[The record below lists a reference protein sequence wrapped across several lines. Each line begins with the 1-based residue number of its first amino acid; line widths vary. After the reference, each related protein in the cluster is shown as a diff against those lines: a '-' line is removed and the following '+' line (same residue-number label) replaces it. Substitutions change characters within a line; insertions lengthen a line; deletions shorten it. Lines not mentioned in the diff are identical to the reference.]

1 MILSRFFIYTLFF
14 LSSTYLYASP
24 NPNNSLTQALH
35 LDWLDNKVF
44 PSENFYKYANGTWQ
58 KTHPIPPQYAS
69 WSTFNIL
76 QEDIQN
82 KLHLL
87 LISAANKPSTSGS
100 IEQKIGDFYASGMDT
115 VTIDKLGFMPLKP
128 FINQINDIKNQIDLQ
143 AVITQLQLIGVD
155 VLFNISSMTDYKN
168 SQQVIGVA
176 VQGGLG
182 LPDRDYYLKED
193 PKFKAIREAYF
204 THIARMFELIG
215 DSSSLAKQ
223 KAKTVMDIET
233 DLAKISMPQVKQR
246 DIKATFNIK
255 TRKELEALMPNFFW
269 TSYFEALGL
278 PNIKTINIAMPD
290 FFIGIN
296 SLLKT
301 IPIDNWKIYLQWHLL
316 DGFAPYLSQPFVDE
330 DFNMVKALTGAQKLL
345 PRWKRVVST
354 ENSLLGFAIGKLY
367 VEKYF
372 SEQSKT
378 AVLAILHNIR
388 QALETDLQTL
398 SWMTP
403 STRKAALE
411 KLALME
417 ERVGYPNKWRDYSQ
431 LKIDRGPYVLNVIRA
446 NQFLLKRDLNK
457 IDKPVDREEWEMT
470 PQTINAYYDPSM
482 NNINIPAGILQ
493 PPFFDPNAPAAV
505 NYGSIGFVIGHEI
518 THGFDDQGAQFDGHG
533 NLKNWWS
540 PKDLE
545 RFHQAT
551 QCIVKQYADYKVD
564 GLAIQGE
571 LVVGEATADLGG
583 VLLAY
588 LAFHKSEAYK
598 QAKTIAGFI
607 PEQQFFLGAAHVW
620 AANIRPE
627 QLRNLVT
634 TDPHPPAVYRVNG
647 PLANIPQFAT
657 AFNITSPS
665 PMINPNRCV
674 IW

>member
-1 MILSRFFIYTLFF
+1 MISSRFLVYILFF
-14 LSSTYLYASP
+14 LISTHSYTSP
-24 NPNNSLTQALH
+24 VHDSFLAQALH
-35 LDWLDNKVF
+35 LDWLDNSVL
-44 PSENFYKYANGTWQ
+44 PGENFYKYANGTWQ
-58 KTHPIPPQYAS
+58 KKNPIPPQYAS

-76 QEDIQN
+76 QQDIQK
-82 KLHLL
+82 KLHQL
-87 LISAANKPSTSGS
+87 LINVTNKPAVSGS
-100 IEQKIGDFYASGMDT
+100 IEQKIGNFYYSGMDI
-115 VTIDKLGFMPLKP
+115 VTINKLGFTPLQP
-128 FINQINDIKNQIDLQ
+128 FINQINNIKTYADLQ
-143 AVITQLQLIGVD
+143 AVITRLQLMGVD
-155 VLFNISSMTDYKN
+155 VLFNFSSMTDYKN
-168 SQQVIGVA
+168 SQQMIGVA
-176 VQGGLG
+176 LQGGLG
-182 LPDRDYYLKED
+182 LPDRDYYLRED
-193 PKFKAIREAYF
+193 PKFKAIREAYLS
-204 THIARMFELIG
+204 HISRLFGLIG
-215 DSSSLAKQ
+215 DNQFAAKQ
-223 KAKTVMDIET
+223 KATIVMDIET
-233 DLAKISMPQVKQR
+233 ALAKISMPQVKQR

-255 TRKELEALMPNFFW
+255 TRKELEELIPNFSW
-269 TSYFEALGL
+269 STYFQALDL
-278 PNIKTINIAMPD
+278 PNIKTINVAMPD
-290 FFIGIN
+290 FFIGV
-296 SLLKT
+296 SKLLT
-301 IPIDNWKIYLQWHLL
+301 SIRIEDWKIYLQWHLL
-316 DGFAPYLSQPFVDE
+316 DEFASYLSKPFVDE
-330 DFNMVKALTGAQKLL
+330 DFSMITVLTGAQELL

-354 ENSLLGFAIGKLY
+354 ENNLLGFAIGKLY

-372 SEQSKT
+372 SEKSKT
-378 AVLAILHNIR
+378 DVLAILRNIR

-417 ERVGYPNKWRDYSQ
+417 DRVGYPNKWRDYSR
-431 LKIDRGPYVLNVIRA
+431 LKINRGPYVLNVIRA
-446 NQFLLKRDLNK
+446 NQFLIKRDLNK
-457 IDKPVDREEWEMT
+457 IDKPVDREEWDMT

-540 PKDLE
+540 PKDWE

-551 QCIVKQYADYKVD
+551 QCIVKQYGGYKVD

-588 LAFHKSEAYK
+588 LAFHMSGAYK
-598 QAKTIAGFI
+598 QAKTVAGFT
-607 PEQQFFLGAAHVW
+607 PDQQFFLGAAHVW
-620 AANIRPE
+620 ASNIRPE

-657 AFNITSPS
+657 AFNIASPS
-665 PMINPNRCV
+665 PMINPNRCI